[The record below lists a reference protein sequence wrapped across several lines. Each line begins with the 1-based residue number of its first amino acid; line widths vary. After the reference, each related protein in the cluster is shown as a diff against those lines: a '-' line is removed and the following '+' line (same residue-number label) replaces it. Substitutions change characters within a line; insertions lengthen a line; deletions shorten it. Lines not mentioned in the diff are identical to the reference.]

1 MSGLLTIKLYWLS
14 KVFFL
19 LAVQGSAVPQ
29 IFVVINIKQVIPSIE
44 KYEKLVTG
52 YM

>member
-19 LAVQGSAVPQ
+19 LAVQGSVPQ

-44 KYEKLVTG
+44 KYEKIVTG
-52 YM
+52 